1 MFVKTNVLI
10 LTTLIIFIS
19 ASMQVFGLP
28 WNYDMWKQK
37 SVKPYEMPMSYPKGT
52 VTTDGKTN
60 PAEREK
66 IEAITSNQLDSSK
79 LDIKEGKELYMTN
92 CAVCHGVKAD
102 GNGPVIKKG
111 FYPVNLKVQGV
122 KDRKDGYIF
131 AYIRY
136 GGKVMM
142 PSYRENLSE
151 EQAWQVVNYIR
162 HIQNQSD

>member
-1 MFVKTNVLI
+1 MFGRARLLI

-19 ASMQVFGLP
+19 ASVKVIGFP

-37 SVKPYEMPMSYPKGT
+37 SIKPYEMPMSYPKGT
-52 VTTDGKTN
+52 VRTDGTTDPEDRQKV
-60 PAEREK
+60 
-66 IEAITSNQLDSSK
+66 EAITLNRLDPAK
-79 LDIKEGKELYMTN
+79 LDVSTGKELYMTN
-92 CAVCHGVKAD
+92 CAVCHGEKAD

-111 FYPVNLKVQGV
+111 FYPVNLKVQAV
-122 KDRKDGYIF
+122 KDRTDGYLF

-142 PSYRENLSE
+142 PSYRENITE

-162 HIQNQSD
+162 HIQKQSN

>member
-1 MFVKTNVLI
+1 LFGKTNVLI

-19 ASMQVFGLP
+19 ASVKVFGFP

-37 SVKPYEMPMSYPKGT
+37 SIKPYEMPMSYPKDT
-52 VTTDGKTN
+52 VTIDGKTD
-60 PAEREK
+60 PAERQK
-66 IEAITSNQLDSSK
+66 VEAITSNQLDPSK
-79 LDIKEGKELYMTN
+79 LDVEVGKQLYMTH
-92 CAVCHGVKAD
+92 CSVCHGEKAD

-111 FYPVNLKVQGV
+111 FYPVNLKVQAV
-122 KDRKDGYIF
+122 KNRSEGYIF

-151 EQAWQVVNYIR
+151 EQAWQVVNFIR
-162 HIQNQSD
+162 HIQNRSE